1 MEAQCLT
8 AVCSHLPVAGPPAAK
23 LQLSQQRL
31 TEFGGMREVV
41 HQFKAAPCSESRCNM
56 LSVMLDHVAWK
67 LSEVRP
73 VLRNQAAMAL
83 LAATRCR
90 PPPQLSRYS
99 SSASVT
105 NCFCS

>member
-1 MEAQCLT
+1 MPYLT
-8 AVCSHLPVAGPPAAK
+8 VFWSPLPGAGPPAAK

-56 LSVMLDHVAWK
+56 LSVMLDHVAWN

-73 VLRNQAAMAL
+73 AL
-83 LAATRCR
+83 
-90 PPPQLSRYS
+90 
-99 SSASVT
+99 
-105 NCFCS
+105 